1 MRPLNIL
8 RVTALLMTPLTLPLA
23 GAVPP
28 LTIDVFTTIARPI
41 ALGEIA
47 SNPSI
52 ALNVVE
58 VDAIEHFETTLS
70 TGLPSDPDTAQRT
83 VRARLAALDEHVSAI
98 LHKSAMGLASA
109 AQLGIDRT
117 PAIVFNHTAVVYGV
131 TDLTEALRR
140 FRDHAASPQ

>member
-1 MRPLNIL
+1 M
-8 RVTALLMTPLTLPLA
+8 ALLMTPLTLPLA

-117 PAIVFNHTAVVYGV
+117 SAIVCKRPV
-131 TDLTEALRR
+131 
-140 FRDHAASPQ
+140 